1 MASSNVQ
8 IGWKDHPMSEA
19 GEKDQERRD
28 QGRPDGP
35 DRPGPKDV
43 VPAVTLAAI
52 PLRPF
57 GNGNAFEC
65 MEGQVAKGL
74 GLTKLGATY
83 VEVPPGKSASPFHVH
98 HVLDEMFVILAGRG
112 EYRFGANTRSV
123 GAGDV
128 LGAPCGGHEF
138 AHRLTNTGA
147 EPLKYLAISSRS
159 EADVCEYPDSGKFWA
174 GSGADGER
182 FSFVG
187 RQADQRG
194 YWDGETG

>member
-1 MASSNVQ
+1 
-8 IGWKDHPMSEA
+8 MSEEVA
-19 GEKDQERRD
+19 NKRDRQQEQDGQGEADGKD
-28 QGRPDGP
+28 G
-35 DRPGPKDV
+35 KNAI
-43 VPAVTLAAI
+43 PALTLAAI
-52 PLRPF
+52 ALRPF

-65 MEGQVAKGL
+65 LEGQVAKKL

-123 GAGDV
+123 SAGDV

-159 EADVCEYPDSGKFWA
+159 EADICEYPDSGKFWA
-174 GSGADGER
+174 GSGFDGER

-187 RQADQRG
+187 RQADGRE
-194 YWDGETG
+194 YWDGETS